1 MKPGPRDGTIFTLPA
16 TGSRLLRSILV
27 SVSGRSPWK
36 RGVEVEHGV
45 DSAAQVHVDERE
57 HGCLCRVSLIEYAVG
72 VKLAPLPLGA

>member
-1 MKPGPRDGTIFTLPA
+1 MFTLPA

-57 HGCLCRVSLIEYAVG
+57 HGCPCRVSLSLIEYAVG